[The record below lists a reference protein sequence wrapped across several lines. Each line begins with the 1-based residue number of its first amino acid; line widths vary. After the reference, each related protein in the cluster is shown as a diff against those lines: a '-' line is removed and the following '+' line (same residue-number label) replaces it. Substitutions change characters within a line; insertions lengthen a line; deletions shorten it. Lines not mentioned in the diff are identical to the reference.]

1 MHEYY
6 INNLLLLKI
15 WKTCL
20 PHIVIASP
28 RSDVCARCEFNKRA
42 LVDAV
47 TDQERLEAAEAVKDH
62 IQVNILKYKA
72 NRTKHIDAC
81 ICTCIAFIV

>member
-1 MHEYY
+1 MQDYY

-20 PHIVIASP
+20 PHIVIALP
-28 RSDVCARCEFNKRA
+28 RSDVCARCELNKRA

-47 TDQERLEAAEAVKDH
+47 TDQECLDAAGAVKDH
-62 IQVNILKYKA
+62 IQVYILKYKA

-81 ICTCIAFIV
+81 ICTCIAIIV

>member
-1 MHEYY
+1 MPDYF
-6 INNLLLLKI
+6 INSMLLLKI

-28 RSDVCARCEFNKRA
+28 RSDVCARCELNKRA

-47 TDQERLEAAEAVKDH
+47 TDQERLDAAEAVKDH
-62 IQVNILKYKA
+62 IQVYIFK
-72 NRTKHIDAC
+72 I
-81 ICTCIAFIV
+81 